1 MLAMVQSV
9 SSKAAV
15 AQMASA
21 STVKISEVLPLVDQR
36 QAAEMVAVHYG
47 EPVLLARMQV
57 AQVER
62 MEIGAGF

>member
-21 STVKISEVLPLVDQR
+21 ATVKMSDVLPLVDQR

-47 EPVLLARMQV
+47 EPVGWAEMQV
-57 AQVER
+57 ARVER
-62 MEIGAGF
+62 IETGAGF